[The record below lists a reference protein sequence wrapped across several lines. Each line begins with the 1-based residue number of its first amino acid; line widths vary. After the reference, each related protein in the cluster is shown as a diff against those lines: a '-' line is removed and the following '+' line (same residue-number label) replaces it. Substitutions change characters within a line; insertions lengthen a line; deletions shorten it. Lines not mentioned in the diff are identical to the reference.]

1 MASKKIEYNYD
12 YNADPYKS
20 SEKVNKLGQDLENHN
35 TSKPGAYSST
45 YSTQYKDVM
54 DKILNREKFSYDVN
68 GDALYNS
75 YKNQYMKQGKAAM
88 QDTIGQA
95 SALTGGYGNSYAQTA
110 GQSVYNQYL
119 GQLNDKI
126 PELYQLALDKYNQDT
141 SDLYNKFS
149 MLQSA
154 DDTEYNRYRDTVN
167 DWQTDRNYL
176 TDLYNTESDRD
187 YNRYADNRDF
197 DYGLYADKQNFLY
210 NQDVDNRNYDYQQ
223 ERDLVEDQQWREKM
237 DYQAARDAVADQQ
250 WREEMDYQAARDAIA
265 DQQWQDTFDYN
276 ASLKNKSSSSY
287 PENTLSSRQ
296 REQLD
301 DYAQNESAFV
311 NYLSSL
317 IAKGVID
324 EATAAYYYEEYFP
337 EEKTTT
343 GKPVSPYDNSRG
355 AYSYWNNIR
364 KKP

>member
-1 MASKKIEYNYD
+1 
-12 YNADPYKS
+12 
-20 SEKVNKLGQDLENHN
+20 
-35 TSKPGAYSST
+35 
-45 YSTQYKDVM
+45 
-54 DKILNREKFSYDVN
+54 
-68 GDALYNS
+68 
-75 YKNQYMKQGKAAM
+75 
-88 QDTIGQA
+88 
-95 SALTGGYGNSYAQTA
+95 
-110 GQSVYNQYL
+110 
-119 GQLNDKI
+119 
-126 PELYQLALDKYNQDT
+126 
-141 SDLYNKFS
+141 
-149 MLQSA
+149 
-154 DDTEYNRYRDTVN
+154 
-167 DWQTDRNYL
+167 
-176 TDLYNTESDRD
+176 
-187 YNRYADNRDF
+187 
-197 DYGLYADKQNFLY
+197 
-210 NQDVDNRNYDYQQ
+210 
-223 ERDLVEDQQWREKM
+223 
-237 DYQAARDAVADQQ
+237 
-250 WREEMDYQAARDAIA
+250 MDYQAARDAIA